1 MDSEV
6 RTLLHEI
13 SSAGAVTR
21 DIGGRCP
28 FMWAQSLYITGNLL
42 QEDLIA
48 PGELDPM
55 NRRLSS
61 LKKPDVVVQV
71 VVLAEDNNIKSL
83 LAAHNIQVQTKE
95 EVVKHHC
102 CSLIDYEYSHL
113 AAEVYYLKYN
123 VFRYLQLK
131 SNQLGFFLTSTPF

>member
-1 MDSEV
+1 
-6 RTLLHEI
+6 
-13 SSAGAVTR
+13 
-21 DIGGRCP
+21 
-28 FMWAQSLYITGNLL
+28 MWAQSLYITGNLL

-102 CSLIDYEYSHL
+102 CSLNPVTKNIMHSDIS
-113 AAEVYYLKYN
+113 
-123 VFRYLQLK
+123 
-131 SNQLGFFLTSTPF
+131 S